1 MPNYA
6 TATIIGHLGRDPEQR
21 FTPDGNSVVN
31 FSLAT
36 SRKRKDEETTT
47 WWRVSMF
54 GKRGETLIRYLGRG
68 DPVLVTGEPYLH
80 EYEGKDGQMR
90 QSLELVANDFAFVG
104 RSDAQKG
111 DEVGNPTNRRS
122 ETPSRAS
129 QDASRAF
136 QAPDAGGVATTSAD
150 FDDDIPF

>member
-6 TATIIGHLGRDPEQR
+6 QATIIGHLGRDPEQR
-21 FTPDGNSVVN
+21 FTQGGDSVVS
-31 FSLAT
+31 FSVAT

-47 WWRVSMF
+47 WWRVTMF
-54 GKRGETLIRYLGRG
+54 GKRGETLAKYLGKG
-68 DPVLVTGEPYLH
+68 DPVLVSGEPFIR
-80 EYEGKDGQMR
+80 EYEAKDGQMR

-104 RSDAQKG
+104 RSEASG
-111 DEVGNPTNRRS
+111 GGGVGNPTTRRP
-122 ETPSRAS
+122 EAPSRAA